1 MSADRSPDA
10 APRSAPLLAVAAGL
24 AAVIG
29 WAYWPAL
36 VAMFD
41 KWSTDPQYSHGYLV
55 PLFAAGLMYARR
67 KSLTAARCRP
77 DPRGLLLV
85 AVGAMLFVAGGYLYM
100 DILAAGA
107 VIPTLLGLALLI
119 GGPAALRWCWPMVL
133 FLGFMVPLPY
143 FVETAVGRP
152 LQAIATR
159 GSTWLLQLIGIPAV
173 SEGNTILLEHGRLA
187 IVEACNG
194 LSMLLTFA
202 ALTTGLAMVVKR
214 PLLDKLVLVASTV
227 PVALIVNMARITANG
242 VGIEAWGPEVA
253 HKWFHDQGGWMMMP
267 LALILLGLELWVLR
281 RLLVE
286 STGPTAMPV
295 VGLPATAAPK
305 VAVKS

>member
-1 MSADRSPDA
+1 
-10 APRSAPLLAVAAGL
+10 LAVAAGL

-55 PLFAAGLMYARR
+55 PLFAAVLMYVRR
-67 KSLTAARCRP
+67 KNLAAAECRP
-77 DPRGLLLV
+77 DWRGLLLV
-85 AVGAMLFVAGGYLYM
+85 VLGAGLFVAGGYLYM

-107 VIPTLLGLALLI
+107 VIPTLLGLALMV
-119 GGPAALRWCWPMVL
+119 GGRAALRWSLPMVL

-159 GSTWLLQLIGIPAV
+159 GSTWLLQLSGLPAV
-173 SEGNTILLEHGRLA
+173 AEGNTILLEQGRIA
-187 IVEACNG
+187 VVEACNG

-202 ALTTGLAMVVKR
+202 ALTTGLAMVVDR
-214 PLLDKLVLVASTV
+214 PLLDKLLLVASTV
-227 PVALIVNMARITANG
+227 PVALVVNMARITGNG
-242 VGIEAWGPEVA
+242 LAIEWWGPEVA

-267 LALILLGLELWVLR
+267 LALVLLGIELWVLR

-286 STGPTAMPV
+286 PAATAMPV
-295 VGLPATAAPK
+295 VGLPPTGAAK
-305 VAVKS
+305 VPVKS